1 MHATILRSNDLSK
14 DNKEE
19 AADLYIYRAA
29 EYKSIQIGRIT
40 RILKE
45 TAVDCI
51 INHEQTNF
59 TQSKMKKM
67 LKGDIHQKLSDNTFL
82 RKFRVGD
89 APFSPACDYMANC
102 NYNCR
107 SDADIDEDELNEDTY
122 SEKFV
127 NTNSERIIERIRMLM
142 KESFFYKK
150 DILIKSIRA
159 QREYPYIQ
167 IYSALTHLIDDSNEI
182 IKDRYGRDGR
192 LINIG
197 EYYLFQPLE
206 LKDKSISVFERS
218 VPIDYKH
225 DMIEFEIKKDV
236 FKKPV
241 LQKSILLDESAD
253 KFIEGKKLIDEMKI
267 NFETCKEYLKK
278 SSVPRGDKDWYKHC
292 GIVIKIMS
300 AEYPGA
306 KTYLIKF
313 LVAHL
318 MESLFFE
325 EKIEVMNY
333 LYSLQFMDEGSLEWF
348 AKDYILMNTI
358 EFKELNIFIMYKLD
372 KKHIMKLVGENWIS
386 ATPSEIRDIDKNIQ
400 IDKTIGIYNNIVGF
414 IGYGRGNKA
423 LVFKTKDMTSSRDT
437 GARCDEAGKPKILQ
451 KLNLILGVEK
461 YTNENIKAQK
471 DGNGTIIRE
480 AIDEKKLCILLEFIL
495 RYFNIIEKD
504 GKKYFLTP
512 EAAIAYPLYKLFV

>member
-1 MHATILRSNDLSK
+1 
-14 DNKEE
+14 
-19 AADLYIYRAA
+19 
-29 EYKSIQIGRIT
+29 
-40 RILKE
+40 
-45 TAVDCI
+45 
-51 INHEQTNF
+51 
-59 TQSKMKKM
+59 
-67 LKGDIHQKLSDNTFL
+67 
-82 RKFRVGD
+82 
-89 APFSPACDYMANC
+89 
-102 NYNCR
+102 
-107 SDADIDEDELNEDTY
+107 
-122 SEKFV
+122 
-127 NTNSERIIERIRMLM
+127 M

-150 DILIKSIRA
+150 DVLIKSIRA

-225 DMIEFEIKKDV
+225 NMIEFEMKKEI
-236 FKKPV
+236 FKPAKKPV
-241 LQKSILLDESAD
+241 LQKSDELVESAD
-253 KFIEGKKLIDEMKI
+253 KFIEGKKFIDEMKI

-278 SSVPRGDKDWYKHC
+278 SVVPLGDKDWYKHC
-292 GIVIKIMS
+292 GIVIKFMS
-300 AEYPGA
+300 SEYPDS

-333 LYSLQFMDEGSLEWF
+333 LYSLQFMDVSSLEWF

-358 EFKELNIFIMYKLD
+358 QFKELNIFIMYKLD
-372 KKHIMKLVGENWIS
+372 KKHIMKLVGEKWIS

-400 IDKTIGIYNNIVGF
+400 IDKNVGNYKNIIGF
-414 IGYGRGNKA
+414 IGYGRGNNA
-423 LVFKTKDMTSSRDT
+423 LVFKTKDITSSRDT

-451 KLNLILGVEK
+451 KLNMILGEEK

-471 DGNGTIIRE
+471 DSNGTIIRE
-480 AIDEKKLCILLEFIL
+480 AIDERKLCILLEFLL

-512 EAAIAYPLYKLFV
+512 ESAIAYPLYKLFM